1 TVHLV
6 LSRKTSFNVLLEL
19 MYLLWLG
26 VVCQRSPVKHKQIN
40 PNLNILSNVSVASST
55 SSLGEPFVSIT
66 LVCRSGQSS
75 LVTSRRSLHK
85 MKMVFLSS
93 LVL

>member
-1 TVHLV
+1 MWTVHLV
-6 LSRKTSFNVLLEL
+6 LSKNTSFNVLLEL

-26 VVCQRSPVKHKQIN
+26 VVY
-40 PNLNILSNVSVASST
+40 LNILSSASVASST
-55 SSLGEPFVSIT
+55 SSLGDP
-66 LVCRSGQSS
+66 LSS

-93 LVL
+93 KVL

>member
-1 TVHLV
+1 MWTVHLV

-19 MYLLWLG
+19 MYL
-26 VVCQRSPVKHKQIN
+26 
-40 PNLNILSNVSVASST
+40 NILSSASVASST
-55 SSLGEPFVSIT
+55 SSLGDPLVSMT
-66 LVCRSGQSS
+66 LWCRSEQSS

-93 LVL
+93 KVL